1 MRLSLNDLENK
12 LSHMEKDITNR
23 VLRFIRQIWRCGSVL
38 PIFLFLVVSCERHD
52 PNTLSEEEYA
62 RAVENLVS
70 VATSVEPFFE
80 ESQSVDDMVARME
93 EIKSIEGVVDAYASE
108 TGFYVDIEGWGV
120 IGYLFDEYN
129 DTPVEYDPAV
139 LEEIVSMV
147 PVRSGDDA
155 APVTING
162 DYKACVMNAQH
173 KERQWTRP
181 IADAVIEMFEKCGIE
196 ADLYDEPTLDFFKT
210 DIFKYNLVFLIGHG
224 DYDAHSGSN
233 VHWLQTR
240 ETFAIAVDETQEN
253 YLLDFWPHV
262 PYPLE
267 DEVRLCRSKKAETR
281 DGKRGVVFTYYISEN
296 FIKKESSAQFPQD
309 KKAVLYV
316 INCFS
321 LTGDPA
327 MNLEEGTY
335 HDQGRL
341 INDNMAQTFFDKGAG
356 LYIGYD
362 EVSTELAQ
370 FGGMHF
376 FARLL
381 SGFSFDYA
389 LNDLPATDYAFQSCI
404 DYNDDGS
411 VDRRWSVARHAL
423 TNGFDM
429 NAFVV
434 SPAMEMEPQ
443 PGVES
448 YQFSAIA
455 SYSPDVSLRF
465 DDYWDSGTGFMP
477 FSFVSDDRPQ
487 YGFSVGRWPV
497 PILGIRYP
505 ATVKRNPDTH
515 RVDYLVEIPRGL
527 LDPNTEYHVWPYIAN
542 GNEYN
547 YGNEIVFTTGEA
559 GSSVPVPEAID
570 MGLSV
575 KWASF
580 NVGAGRPE
588 EHGHYYA
595 WGETSPDKVKYDW
608 KSYQMSQGEYG
619 DELTRYCNMAQ
630 YGFNG
635 YTDTRTVLE
644 PMDDAAHAKLGGK
657 WRMPTKAEFEELL
670 NPAKCTVRWEPQG
683 GVAGLKVT
691 SKSTGKQVFFPAS
704 GSKSG
709 PAVDDSYI
717 IDAGTLGRYWSSS
730 LTTEGPYNAYY
741 LLFDADGGHVYNYY
755 RYYGYPVRAVLAE

>member
-52 PNTLSEEEYA
+52 PDSLSEEEYA

-70 VATSVEPFFE
+70 VATSVEPFFQ
-80 ESQSVDDMVARME
+80 ESQSLDDMVARID
-93 EIKSIEGVVDAYASE
+93 EIKALEGVVDAYASDNCV
-108 TGFYVDIEGWGV
+108 FIDIEGWGV
-120 IGYLFDEYN
+120 IGYPFF
-129 DTPVEYDPAV
+129 DTPFPENGGQESADAMIHQAIAAYTTRAEDGNNTSPYSFKGEY
-139 LEEIVSMV
+139 S
-147 PVRSGDDA
+147 
-155 APVTING
+155 
-162 DYKACVMNAQH
+162 ACIMNATA
-173 KERQWTRP
+173 KEYPYTCDV
-181 IADAVIEMFEKCGIE
+181 AEATKTLFEK
-196 ADLYDEPTLDFFKT
+196 ADISVVVNDSPTLNFYSTEIYDYNLLLVIGHGLYDENAKLHWVQTSQTFEIINNYFDRENT
-210 DIFKYNLVFLIGHG
+210 DANPPSIY
-224 DYDAHSGSN
+224 
-233 VHWLQTR
+233 
-240 ETFAIAVDETQEN
+240 
-253 YLLDFWPHV
+253 
-262 PYPLE
+262 YPK
-267 DEVRLCRSKKAETR
+267 DEVMLYRSQEKWEGDKGIVFNYYVSEKYIQNSSTKTFGK
-281 DGKRGVVFTYYISEN
+281 DGE
-296 FIKKESSAQFPQD
+296 
-309 KKAVLYV
+309 AVLFMV
-316 INCFS
+316 PCQS
-321 LTGDPA
+321 LMGKPKT
-327 MNLEEGTY
+327 
-335 HDQGRL
+335 HQGRQ
-341 INDNMAQTFFDKGAG
+341 INDSLAKVFFDKKAG
-356 LYIGYD
+356 LYIGFD
-362 EVSTELAQ
+362 ESINYVAP
-370 FGGMHF
+370 FGGMLF
-376 FARLL
+376 YAKLL
-381 SGFSFDYA
+381 SGESFDDA
-389 LNDLPATDYAFQSCI
+389 LNEFPSNDYTYQMRNGYNSVAMHVLPA
-404 DYNDDGS
+404 DGFS
-411 VDRRWSVARHAL
+411 MDSHI
-423 TNGFDM
+423 
-429 NAFVV
+429 V
-434 SPAMEMEPQ
+434 SPTIIPKENPTEF
-443 PGVES
+443 G
-448 YQFSAIA
+448 YLFSAYTY
-455 SYSPDVSLRF
+455 YSPDIDFFF
-465 DDYWDSGTGFMP
+465 DAEHFWQRPETWS
-477 FSFVSDDRPQ
+477 FSIVDNRLTD
-487 YGFSVGRWPV
+487 YGFYLSKGPTQSD
-497 PILGIRYP
+497 GTFHK
-505 ATVKRNPDTH
+505 ASVKRNPDSH
-515 RVDYLVEIPRGL
+515 RVDFTLFLPTIAME
-527 LDPNTEYHVWPYIAN
+527 PNTEYYIWPYIAHKN
-542 GNEYN
+542 DYN
-547 YGNEIVFTTGEA
+547 YGDKFVFTTGSQ

-730 LTTEGPYNAYY
+730 LNTEGPYNAYY